1 MSKEVIIED
10 DFGRDYLVSN
20 AHTGEIVKADFKTE
34 SEAKKWAKENGYKDV
49 SDRYDLFAKGGGVD
63 SKVTPTRISVYYYN
77 FDDEESSDDWRF
89 DTILNGGLLDEYSDL
104 EYLIEEGLVK
114 EKNVVVET
122 ENDWNVV
129 DEAYKKLGS
138 YGDDN
143 IQIIGFYVAD
153 NNPYGFR
160 NKLPYEEEYAK
171 GGEVMS
177 RGDYASLKSE
187 FHKKRDDL
195 LKENP
200 SYKYSDYEGYIA
212 IDESDERIG
221 DWEFYGEP
229 MSYENW
235 NKVIEMYPNAK
246 AISFSERINSE
257 EDGHPIDYISVEY
270 YPNSKG
276 STYAKGGEVDGQN
289 FRSAVIFAKDD
300 IEENDYTY
308 IQDINLMEGL
318 QDPVN
323 RLYKASQKLGIYDE
337 DTWQEAYE
345 VAFEELGMPDAY
357 AKGGGV
363 EQSSVYDIDGVEYL
377 VSEPTQNPNGEYSG
391 WTCYKAVFETKNG
404 EKHLNYEK
412 TKTMGNKKWLSNED
426 IMKGQIVKD
435 YFAKGGMV
443 KKNDF
448 TMLGAGLLIGGL
460 FAFLKK

>member
-153 NNPYGFR
+153 NNPYVFR

-276 STYAKGGEVDGQN
+276 STYAKGG
-289 FRSAVIFAKDD
+289 
-300 IEENDYTY
+300 
-308 IQDINLMEGL
+308 
-318 QDPVN
+318 
-323 RLYKASQKLGIYDE
+323 
-337 DTWQEAYE
+337 
-345 VAFEELGMPDAY
+345 
-357 AKGGGV
+357 GV

-443 KKNDF
+443 KKSDY